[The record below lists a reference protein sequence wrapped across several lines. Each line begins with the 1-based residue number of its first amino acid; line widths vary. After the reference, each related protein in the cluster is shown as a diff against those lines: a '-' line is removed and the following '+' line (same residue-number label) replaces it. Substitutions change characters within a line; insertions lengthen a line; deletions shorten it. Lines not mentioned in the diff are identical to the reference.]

1 MTGPAVTGPAVTGP
15 AVTGPAVTGADVTG
29 AEVTGPAP
37 HRPATRRPAT
47 RRPATRRPATRRPVN
62 RRAALGWA
70 LAGLLPLAFLGVFFA
85 WPVAA
90 IVGLGLREGGV
101 LAALADTTALD
112 LVAFTLG
119 QAAAATALALLAGM
133 PVAFLLA
140 RARVAGAGVVRA
152 AVMVPFVL
160 PTVVVGLAF
169 RALWP
174 DGGVLPI
181 VLANAFFNVAVVART
196 VGGLWARLDR
206 RAEDAAR
213 ALGASRLRAFT
224 SVVLPALAPAV
235 GSAASVVFLFCA
247 TSFGVVLVLGGAR
260 HRTLETEIYLRTV
273 ELFDLP
279 GAAAL
284 SLVQF
289 AAVVAVLV
297 LGALARRRREAGLA
311 LRAEPPRRPQGGE
324 WGVVAAAWLVVL
336 VLLVPVVALLARSV
350 STRDGWSLDGYRALA
365 GTGERGTLSV
375 TGVDAALNSL
385 RAATDATLLALL
397 VGVLSAVVL
406 VGLRRSGSWL
416 AEALDTAL
424 MLPLG
429 VSAVTVG
436 FGYLITMDALPGDL
450 RTSPAL
456 VPLAQA
462 LVVTPLVVRMV
473 LPVLRAVDERL
484 RQAAA
489 SLGASPWRVWREVDL
504 PLAARSLVAAA
515 GFGYVV
521 ALGEFGATSFLA
533 RPDAPTLPVVIAR
546 LMSRPGELNSQMAYA
561 ACALLMVVTA
571 VTVLLVERLRAPGS
585 GEF

>member
-1 MTGPAVTGPAVTGP
+1 VA
-15 AVTGPAVTGADVTG
+15 
-29 AEVTGPAP
+29 
-37 HRPATRRPAT
+37 R
-47 RRPATRRPATRRPVN
+47 N
-62 RRAALGWA
+62 RGW
-70 LAGLLPLAFLGVFFA
+70 LIWSVAGLLPLAFLGVFFA
-85 WPVAA
+85 WPVLA
-90 IVGLGLREGGV
+90 IVRLGFQSGGV
-101 LAALADTTALD
+101 AATLTDGRTWE
-112 LVAFTLG
+112 LVGFTLG
-119 QAAAATALALLAGM
+119 QAAASTALALLAGL

-140 RARVAGAGVVRA
+140 RTKVPGSGIVRA

-174 DGGVLPI
+174 DGGIAPI

-196 VGGLWARLDR
+196 VGGLWAHTDR

-213 ALGASRLRAFT
+213 ALGASRPRAFL
-224 SVVLPALAPAV
+224 SVVLPALAPAI

-273 ELFDLP
+273 ELFDLS

-284 SLVQF
+284 SLLQF
-289 AAVVAVLV
+289 AAVLSVLV
-297 LGALARRRREAGLA
+297 LGALARRRRETALA
-311 LRAEPPRRPQGGE
+311 LRDHAEVVRRPTGGE
-324 WGVVAAAWLVVL
+324 WVVVGTAYAVVL
-336 VLLVPVVALLARSV
+336 LLLTPVVGLVIRSL
-350 STRDGWSLDGYRALA
+350 STQDGWSLAGYRALT
-365 GTGERGTLSV
+365 GTGERGTLAVS
-375 TGVDAALNSL
+375 GVDAALNSL
-385 RAATDATLLALL
+385 RTATDATVLALF

-406 VGLRRSGSWL
+406 IGLRRSRGPL
-416 AEALDTAL
+416 GIGEALDTAL

-489 SLGASPWRVWREVDL
+489 TLGAGPWRVWREVDL
-504 PLAARSLVAAA
+504 PLAGRSLVAAA
-515 GFGYVV
+515 GFGFVV

-533 RPDAPTLPVVIAR
+533 RPDAPTLPIVIAR
-546 LMSRPGELNSQMAYA
+546 LMSRPGQLNSQMAYA
-561 ACALLMVVTA
+561 ACALLMVVTVA
-571 VTVLLVERLRAPGS
+571 AVLLIEKLRVPSS